1 MDDYNRGGYSKYNMK
16 VHHQGRKVATYLH
29 AQENVVL
36 QPLFYKKL
44 KKPKKSF
51 VDNLTY

>member
-1 MDDYNRGGYSKYNMK
+1 MDDYNRGGHSKYSMK
-16 VHHQGRKVATYLH
+16 VHHQGWKVAAYLH

-44 KKPKKSF
+44 KKTKKSF
-51 VDNLTY
+51 VDS